1 LVLEVRAQG
10 LQEFPPNVKPKSLS
24 FRFSLLEQLAR
35 RLGKLP
41 PLPAREKGAGGV
53 RSLAHTLPQT
63 ALTLAV
69 ALRSTVASAE
79 TSTPLDRFHP
89 APAGDAFLGV
99 PSASVGDLLRPSFAI
114 LGAYA
119 ASPLRQRISP
129 PGGPEQTRILV
140 SHQLF
145 AHALGSVE
153 FARRFK
159 LEAALPVVLSQGGS
173 GTSDAGISLAA
184 PGAAGL
190 GDLRLGGRVEVA
202 EQRHLFPSVALA
214 LSVWAPTSS
223 AGPYS
228 GAPGFRAA
236 PALIVGA
243 ELPYLVWS
251 ASLARRFQESSPE
264 SLQRSEVAAA
274 AAAAARLGPLQI
286 GPELWITQAADGF
299 GLSARTRDFGGELL
313 LTGRY
318 RTGPL
323 LFSLG
328 AGPGLGGAPGV
339 PAYRVVAGVSFA
351 PELIFRD
358 PPPPLPGQPSPQEGV
373 TTDTIPGTNTPGV
386 ATGSGGTGLPPVDPP
401 PVAPAQADQDGDGV
415 PDEQDRCPAV
425 AGVPSLDPA
434 KNGCPADQDGDGI
447 PDKEDACPQEKGEA
461 SREPTEHGC
470 PKAVRVQGEQIVILQ
485 QVNFKTASDVIDP
498 GSFGLLQQVMEVIQQ
513 HPEIARVAIDGHTDD
528 QGNAQAN
535 VELSRRRAVSVLR
548 WMSERGV
555 DARRLEARGFG
566 PKRPV
571 ADNKTEAGR
580 AKNRR
585 VEFQILRRTPRGEAG
600 WQEGSV
606 GP

>member
-10 LQEFPPNVKPKSLS
+10 LQEFPPNVKPKSLF
-24 FRFSLLEQLAR
+24 FRFSPLAF
-35 RLGKLP
+35 
-41 PLPAREKGAGGV
+41 AI
-53 RSLAHTLPQT
+53 
-63 ALTLAV
+63 
-69 ALRSTVASAE
+69 ALRSTAASAE

-99 PSASVGDLLRPSFAI
+99 PSASVGDVFRPSFAI

-119 ASPLRQRISP
+119 ASPLRQRFAR
-129 PGGPEQTRILV
+129 PGEPEQTRTLV
-140 SHQLF
+140 DHQLF

-159 LEAALPVVLSQGGS
+159 LEAALPVALSQDGA
-173 GTSDAGISLAA
+173 GTSEAGISLAA

-202 EQRHLFPSVALA
+202 EQHGLFPSVALA
-214 LSVWAPTSS
+214 FSAWAPTSS

-251 ASLARRFQESSPE
+251 ASLARRFQESSAD
-264 SLQRSEVAAA
+264 SLQRSEIAAS

-299 GLSARTRDFGGELL
+299 GLAARTRDFGGELL
-313 LTGRY
+313 LAGRY

-339 PAYRVVAGVSFA
+339 PTYRVVAGVSFA
-351 PELIFRD
+351 PELLFREP
-358 PPPPLPGQPSPQEGV
+358 PPPPLSGSTQTPEGV
-373 TTDTIPGTNTPGV
+373 STDTVPGAGDPGA
-386 ATGSGGTGLPPVDPP
+386 ATSGVGTGPRPEEPP
-401 PVAPAQADQDGDGV
+401 PVASVQPDQDGDGV
-415 PDEQDRCPAV
+415 ADEQDRCPAV
-425 AGVPSLDPA
+425 AGVASLDPA

-447 PDKEDACPQEKGEA
+447 PDAQDACPREKGEA
-461 SREPTEHGC
+461 SQDPTENGC

>member
-1 LVLEVRAQG
+1 LFLEVRPQE
-10 LQEFPPNVKPKSLS
+10 LQKFPPNVKPKLLS
-24 FRFSLLEQLAR
+24 FRFGPLA
-35 RLGKLP
+35 
-41 PLPAREKGAGGV
+41 
-53 RSLAHTLPQT
+53 
-63 ALTLAV
+63 LAV
-69 ALRSTVASAE
+69 VLRSTAASAE
-79 TSTPLDRFHP
+79 TLTPLDRFHP

-99 PSASVGDLLRPSFAI
+99 PSASVGDTLRPSFAI
-114 LGAYA
+114 LGNYA
-119 ASPLRQRISP
+119 ASPLRQNLLR
-129 PGGPEQTRILV
+129 PGEPKQTRILV
-140 SHQLF
+140 GHQLF
-145 AHALGSVE
+145 THALGSVE

-159 LEAALPVVLSQGGS
+159 LEAALPVALSQGGA
-173 GTSDAGISLAA
+173 GTSETGISLAA

-202 EQRHLFPSVALA
+202 EQRGLFPSVALA
-214 LSVWAPTSS
+214 LSVWAPTSN

-243 ELPYLVWS
+243 ELPSLVWS
-251 ASLARRFQESSPE
+251 ASLARRFQESSAD
-264 SLQRSEVAAA
+264 SLQRSEIAAS

-286 GPELWITQAADGF
+286 GPELWITQAVDRL
-299 GLSARTRDFGGELL
+299 GLAARTRDFGGELL

-318 RTGPL
+318 RTGSL

-328 AGPGLGGAPGV
+328 AGPGMGHAPGV
-339 PAYRVVAGVSFA
+339 PTYRVVVGVSFA
-351 PELIFRD
+351 PELLFRE
-358 PPPPLPGQPSPQEGV
+358 PPPELLPEPFQPPTGV
-373 TTDTIPGTNTPGV
+373 SADTMPGTGDPG
-386 ATGSGGTGLPPVDPP
+386 AGTSGGGTGPRPEEPPSVT
-401 PVAPAQADQDGDGV
+401 PAQADQDGDGV
-415 PDEQDRCPAV
+415 PDEQDRCPGV
-425 AGVPSLDPA
+425 AGVASLDPA
-434 KNGCPADQDGDGI
+434 KNGCLTDQDGDGI
-447 PDKEDACPQEKGEA
+447 PDKEDACPKEKGEA
-461 SREPTEHGC
+461 SQDPTENGC

-485 QVNFKTASDVIDP
+485 QVTFKTASDVIDP

-528 QGNAQAN
+528 QGNVQAN
-535 VELSRRRAVSVLR
+535 LDLSRRRAASVLR
-548 WMSERGV
+548 WMSERGI

-566 PKRPV
+566 PKRPI